1 MKNIARMSFEFQ
13 NYSSLQLDT
22 V

>member
-1 MKNIARMSFEFQ
+1 MKNIARMSFACQ